1 MAALLD
7 CGIALLSRALAPC
20 PARNL
25 PLSRAQSWS
34 ASTLV
39 ALFLLLMPLVPASA
53 RPIVVSPGAESL
65 SVTLYR
71 DPYRDA
77 DEGLDS
83 DWLGGYALITETRTV
98 SLPAGESEIRF
109 EGVAGGILAVSAI
122 VRGLPGGMGEKN
134 RDARLLSPGTL
145 VDAALGRHVR
155 VRRTNP
161 VTGAVTES
169 HAMLRSGPDG
179 VLLQSAEGIEAL
191 RCSGL
196 PETIVYDALP
206 EGLSDKPT
214 LAVTASSPAPATAS
228 LTLAYLARGFD
239 WQADYVVHVAPD
251 GRTLDLFAWL
261 TLANGNDESFPDAGT
276 QAVAGN
282 VNREDENGEP
292 EPVSSGIELKCW
304 PRRSTSDIP
313 FGSAPITVLNS
324 MEVKLQGTT
333 RTEDIVNSLP
343 QAFAMARQ
351 EELGD
356 LKLYRIPGA
365 VTVAAHSQKQVALLQ
380 RSKVSFERLYAA
392 AVELGSPDED
402 VQPMILLRTRN
413 VTARGLGLPLP
424 SGRMAVFEQ
433 GLPRRIF
440 GGEASVDDVPVGQDL
455 DIVYGESPN
464 VRLSHRLVSEQRKA
478 GAPDDDEEG
487 WTRRKYVVEIGNAG
501 SAPADV
507 ETTLR
512 LYRGIRLA
520 GVNRKVSVKSG
531 RRVWAARIPAHG
543 RATLTYEILPAQA
556 QTPDE
561 EADDGE
567 I

>member
-1 MAALLD
+1 M
-7 CGIALLSRALAPC
+7 GRALA
-20 PARNL
+20 
-25 PLSRAQSWS
+25 
-34 ASTLV
+34 
-39 ALFLLLMPLVPASA
+39 ALFVLLLPLVPASA
-53 RPIVVSPGAESL
+53 RPIVVSPGPEAL

-71 DPYRDA
+71 DPYRGA

-161 VTGAVTES
+161 VTGAVAES
-169 HAMLRSGPDG
+169 RAMIRSGPDG

-276 QAVAGN
+276 QAVAGK
-282 VNREDENGEP
+282 VNREDDDDEP
-292 EPVSSGIELKCW
+292 EPVSSGIQLKCW
-304 PRRSTSDIP
+304 PRQTTSDIP
-313 FGSAPITVLNS
+313 SKSAPITVIGG
-324 MEVKLQGTT
+324 EQFFQQGTS
-333 RTEDIVNSLP
+333 RTEDLINELP
-343 QAFAMARQ
+343 QLRAVFSQARQ

-356 LKLYRIPGA
+356 LKLYRLPGP

-380 RSKVSFERLYAA
+380 RSKIAFERLYAA

-402 VQPMILLRTRN
+402 EQPMILLRTRN
-413 VTARGLGLPLP
+413 VAARGLGLPLP
-424 SGRMAVFEQ
+424 SGRMAVFER
-433 GLPRRIF
+433 GLSRPIF
-440 GGEASVDDVPVGQDL
+440 GGEASVDDVPIGQDL

-464 VRLSHRLVSEQRKA
+464 VRVSHRLVSEERKV
-478 GAPDDDEEG
+478 GAADDDEEG
-487 WTRRKYVVEIGNAG
+487 WTRRKYEVEISNAG
-501 SAPADV
+501 PAPAEV

-520 GVNRKVSVKSG
+520 DLSRKVSVKTG
-531 RRVWAARIPAHG
+531 RRLWVARVPAHG
-543 RATLTYEILPAQA
+543 RATLTYEILPSVEEKD
-556 QTPDE
+556 DE

-567 I
+567 S